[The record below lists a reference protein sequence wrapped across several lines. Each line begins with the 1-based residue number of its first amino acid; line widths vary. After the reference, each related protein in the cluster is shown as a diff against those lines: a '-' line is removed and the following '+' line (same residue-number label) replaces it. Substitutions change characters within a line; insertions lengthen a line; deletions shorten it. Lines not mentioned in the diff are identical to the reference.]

1 MDLCNPG
8 PTADGAHLLAK
19 TNCYYW
25 FFSSY
30 FSLHSLP
37 VSLITELHTISLKNL
52 AKCEVI
58 SPSQVRKPVIHRST
72 EFPGMKVTIR
82 HLKGANKKPEEMMEF
97 CNSVSW
103 AFEKLMKSFLDYF
116 GL

>member
-1 MDLCNPG
+1 
-8 PTADGAHLLAK
+8 
-19 TNCYYW
+19 
-25 FFSSY
+25 
-30 FSLHSLP
+30 
-37 VSLITELHTISLKNL
+37 
-52 AKCEVI
+52 
-58 SPSQVRKPVIHRST
+58 
-72 EFPGMKVTIR
+72 MKVTIR